1 MKSIKYSE
9 AKAIVDQLEGVE
21 VNAFA
26 ELTNALNKIPGII
39 SFSINPKEGDH
50 TSIATMA
57 YLTTLFEGDSCK
69 SQSIKLHVRHYPK
82 SLGRYDYSIGT
93 ECGPVWLEIAHGNFA
108 DMLSASP
115 A

>member
-1 MKSIKYSE
+1 MKSIKYE
-9 AKAIVDQLEGVE
+9 DAKSIVDALEGVE

-26 ELTNALNKIPGII
+26 ELVSYLRKVPGII

-50 TSIATMA
+50 ASIATMA
-57 YLTTLFEGDSCK
+57 YLTTLFEGDGCK
-69 SQSIKLHVRHYPK
+69 SQSVKLHVRHYPK

-93 ECGPVWLEIAHGNFA
+93 NCGTIWFEIAHGNFA

>member
-1 MKSIKYSE
+1 MKSIKYE
-9 AKAIVDQLEGVE
+9 DAKSIVDALEGVE

-39 SFSINPKEGDH
+39 SFSINPEEGDRASLA
-50 TSIATMA
+50 TSA
-57 YLTTLFEGDSCK
+57 YLATLFEGDSCK
-69 SQSIKLHVRHYPK
+69 SQPITLHVRHYPK
-82 SLGRYDYSIGT
+82 FQGEFDYSIGT
-93 ECGPVWLEIAHGNFA
+93 TCGTIWFEIAHGNFA